1 MKSVSTTN
9 VLLASL
15 LLLMTVLSLQLIGLL
30 RYHQLL
36 ITDLAELRHVRY
48 GMLNANHWVQQISDI
63 VEIKIR
69 EIDLEGEK
77 RAAAKA
83 AIENILDTMLTA
95 ADQYVREQNATGD
108 WWDRTTGRI
117 KESMRNTLMDI
128 ETVKAGIPQYAD
140 QILDELEKPETR
152 QEINNFLTEFV
163 SEFAASSFGIVD
175 DTIRDA
181 ARERHGCEG
190 SINDCKLLIRDHL
203 ASVDARARINALLTL
218 LCAAMM
224 LLLVARSTS
233 AGNKVQW
240 MLLCGAALVLL
251 LCGLLTPMLEVEA
264 QISHLRFMLLG
275 HPVEFF
281 NEVLYFQSK
290 SIFDVVSIL
299 MSKREPDMML
309 VGVLLITFS
318 VIFPMLKLLSS
329 ALYVYGTRA
338 LRENVLVRFFAL
350 KSGKWSMAD
359 VMVIAILMTYIGF
372 NGMIS
377 SQLDLISRGA
387 VASDMSVLTTN
398 GTALQ
403 PGFLMFLAFCVF
415 SLVVSGMLEEQYK
428 QPDASKP

>member
-1 MKSVSTTN
+1 MTSRASTHNT
-9 VLLASL
+9 LLAAL
-15 LLLMTVLSLQLIGLL
+15 LLLMVVLSAQLIGLL
-30 RYHQLL
+30 RAHQLL
-36 ITDLAELRHVRY
+36 VTDLAELRHVRY

-69 EIDLEGEK
+69 EIELEGEK
-77 RAAAKA
+77 REAAKA
-83 AIENILDTMLTA
+83 AIENILETMLTA
-95 ADQYVREQNATGD
+95 ADQYVREQHTTGD

-117 KESMRNTLMDI
+117 KESMRSTLMDI
-128 ETVKAGIPQYAD
+128 ETVKAGIPGYAD
-140 QILDELEKPETR
+140 LILEELDKPETR
-152 QEINNFLTEFV
+152 QEINKFLTEFV
-163 SEFAASSFGIVD
+163 SDFAASSFGVVD
-175 DTIRDA
+175 DSIRDA
-181 ARERHGCEG
+181 VRQRHGCEG
-190 SINDCKLLIRDHL
+190 SINDCKRTIRDQL
-203 ASVDARARINALLTL
+203 ARVDATARSHSLLTL
-218 LCAAMM
+218 LCAALM
-224 LLLVARSTS
+224 LLLVGRNRL
-233 AGNKVQW
+233 AGNRVQW

-264 QISHLRFMLLG
+264 QITHLRFMLLG

-299 MSKREPDMML
+299 MSKREPDMIL
-309 VGVLLITFS
+309 VGVLLVTFS

-329 ALYVYGTRA
+329 VLYVYAGGA
-338 LRENVLVRFFAL
+338 IRENVLVRFFAL

-359 VMVIAILMTYIGF
+359 VMVIAILMAYIGF

-403 PGFLMFLAFCVF
+403 PGFFMFLAFCVF
-415 SLVVSGMLEEQYK
+415 SLVVSALME
-428 QPDASKP
+428 DT

>member
-1 MKSVSTTN
+1 
-9 VLLASL
+9 
-15 LLLMTVLSLQLIGLL
+15 
-30 RYHQLL
+30 
-36 ITDLAELRHVRY
+36 
-48 GMLNANHWVQQISDI
+48 VQQISDI

-95 ADQYVREQNATGD
+95 ADQYVREQHATGD

-128 ETVKAGIPQYAD
+128 ETVKAGIPGYAD
-140 QILDELEKPETR
+140 QILEELEKPETR
-152 QEINNFLTEFV
+152 QEINRFLTEFV
-163 SEFAASSFGIVD
+163 SDFAASSFGVVD
-175 DTIRDA
+175 DTVRDA
-181 ARERHGCEG
+181 VRERHGCEG
-190 SINDCKLLIRDHL
+190 SINDCKLVIKDRLQ
-203 ASVDARARINALLTL
+203 STDAKARSGALLAL
-218 LCAAMM
+218 LCAALM
-224 LLLVARSTS
+224 LMQVARRP
-233 AGNKVQW
+233 AQGNRAQW

-264 QISHLRFMLLG
+264 QITHLRFMLLG

-299 MSKREPDMML
+299 VSKRQPDMVL
-309 VGVLLITFS
+309 VGVLLVTFS

-329 ALYVYGTRA
+329 AIYVYSNNS

-403 PGFLMFLAFCVF
+403 PGFFMFLAFCVF
-415 SLVVSGMLEEQYK
+415 SLVVSGMMEEQYRQVD
-428 QPDASKP
+428 QPPP